1 MDRSGATDRLHLI
14 IVLRIVLHRPEE
26 GDPDEEAAHDSTDI
40 SLLAATLIKPCLII
54 IKQSDVSKYSLNQT
68 PSIHKDPLSQHLQPT
83 SAGVTHLNLKAKK

>member
-40 SLLAATLIKPCLII
+40 SLFAAIEHRIDRLIALFSIRMFVDEPTIF
-54 IKQSDVSKYSLNQT
+54 VSE
-68 PSIHKDPLSQHLQPT
+68 
-83 SAGVTHLNLKAKK
+83 